1 MKRKQLTPAQKYLLD
16 AFRALANVA
25 NGDKLTEEQTAFITA
40 RPTTLKSA
48 INAAF
53 YKSVGYG
60 IDGYL

>member
-1 MKRKQLTPAQKYLLD
+1 MKIKELTPAQSYLLD

-25 NGDKLTEEQTAFITA
+25 NGGTLTDEQIAAITA

-53 YKSVGYG
+53 YKSVGFG
-60 IDGYL
+60 IDRYL